1 MLIWGMASGAG
12 FGIAEGILYAGRYYN
27 GVAGPGLYIVRFSSC
42 VALHAIWSGSAAIL
56 MYHRR
61 DLFTGLESWRA
72 WIVPTIFVVAISAV
86 LHGLYDTCLKKE
98 MNGFA
103 LLVAILSFAYLALL
117 LSRLQ
122 TGDDQVAN
130 EEMLAEYKRRRA
142 AMR

>member
-1 MLIWGMASGAG
+1 MRGAACHLVG
-12 FGIAEGILYAGRYYN
+12 LGGHLDVSPTRPLHRAGKLAR
-27 GVAGPGLYIVRFSSC
+27 P
-42 VALHAIWSGSAAIL
+42 
-56 MYHRR
+56 
-61 DLFTGLESWRA
+61 